1 MLLLIMF
8 MHQLQRATSAANAI
22 LHDKLKRFY
31 HSFLTSKLLY
41 DCKVD
46 MAMWFHLCAWVQYS
60 TVQYGTVQ
68 YDTVQYST
76 VQYSTVQYGTV
87 RYSTVQYSTVQ
98 YSTVRYS
105 REE

>member
-46 MAMWFHLCAWVQYS
+46 MAM
-60 TVQYGTVQ
+60 
-68 YDTVQYST
+68 
-76 VQYSTVQYGTV
+76 
-87 RYSTVQYSTVQ
+87 
-98 YSTVRYS
+98 
-105 REE
+105 